1 MADPTISDKMKDLN
15 KTLQPKEEKMETQS
29 DLTKQLDSILGN
41 LRDVINKRNQ
51 KIADLRAE
59 IEKLEQENTEL
70 DGKINSILSDIQSIL
85 FQLKFAK
92 RF

>member
-1 MADPTISDKMKDLN
+1 MSDPTISEKIKDLN
-15 KTLQPKEEKMETQS
+15 KTLKTKEEKMETQA

-70 DGKINSILSDIQSIL
+70 DGKINSILSDI
-85 FQLKFAK
+85 
-92 RF
+92 

>member
-1 MADPTISDKMKDLN
+1 MADPTISEKMKDLN
-15 KTLQPKEEKMETQS
+15 KTLKPKEGKMETQQ

-59 IEKLEQENTEL
+59 IEQLEQENTEL
-70 DGKINSILSDIQSIL
+70 DGKINSILSDI
-85 FQLKFAK
+85 
-92 RF
+92 

>member
-59 IEKLEQENTEL
+59 IEQLEQENTEL
-70 DGKINSILSDIQSIL
+70 DGKINSILSDI
-85 FQLKFAK
+85 
-92 RF
+92 

>member
-1 MADPTISDKMKDLN
+1 MAEPTISDKMKDLN

-29 DLTKQLDSILGN
+29 DLTKQLDTILGN

-70 DGKINSILSDIQSIL
+70 DGKINSILSDI
-85 FQLKFAK
+85 
-92 RF
+92 

>member
-1 MADPTISDKMKDLN
+1 MADPTISEKMKDLN
-15 KTLQPKEEKMETQS
+15 KTLQPKEEKMETQQ

-59 IEKLEQENTEL
+59 IEQLEQENTEL
-70 DGKINSILSDIQSIL
+70 DGKINSILSDI
-85 FQLKFAK
+85 
-92 RF
+92 

>member
-1 MADPTISDKMKDLN
+1 MADPTISEKMKDLN
-15 KTLQPKEEKMETQS
+15 KTLKPKEETMETQA

-70 DGKINSILSDIQSIL
+70 DGKINSILSDI
-85 FQLKFAK
+85 
-92 RF
+92 

>member
-1 MADPTISDKMKDLN
+1 MSDPTISEKMKDLN

-70 DGKINSILSDIQSIL
+70 DGKINSILSDI
-85 FQLKFAK
+85 
-92 RF
+92 

>member
-1 MADPTISDKMKDLN
+1 MADPTISEKMKDLN

-70 DGKINSILSDIQSIL
+70 DGKINSILSDI
-85 FQLKFAK
+85 
-92 RF
+92 